1 MGRSGGHA
9 LVSQRPGGSPLSACP
24 RGTCRG
30 HLRVSTGHYG
40 AGHHSR
46 GRSHHVPDL
55 FGVSLRCSA
64 LVCGAGMSTRRT
76 TLSSRAGGAPRLT
89 GGVTAP
95 DKAIL
100 KGCLVREVWS
110 RRPPRT
116 LCFRS
121 SALVHEAM
129 QAGLAVTGMLWS
141 GTRRPMAGDDLSRL
155 SSKVTVPDRQF

>member
-1 MGRSGGHA
+1 MRAITAAAA
-9 LVSQRPGGSPLSACP
+9 LIMSLIYLLGACYTHTIL
-24 RGTCRG
+24 GL
-30 HLRVSTGHYG
+30 HL
-40 AGHHSR
+40 
-46 GRSHHVPDL
+46 
-55 FGVSLRCSA
+55 GVSLRCSA

-76 TLSSRAGGAPRLT
+76 TLSSLAGGAPRLT

>member
-1 MGRSGGHA
+1 MAASAGPHVGRSGGHA

-121 SALVHEAM
+121 LGSCSRGHAGRSRSYGDGRAQAE
-129 QAGLAVTGMLWS
+129 AGLELHPPGPRS
-141 GTRRPMAGDDLSRL
+141 
-155 SSKVTVPDRQF
+155 